1 MKIIKLITGLVIT
14 FVLAWTVSSAQN
26 VEFTASAKSTVQVG
40 EQFRLTYAVNSQV
53 TNFDGPELN
62 GFRILSGPNQ
72 SSSQSYQIINGK
84 VAQSFQFTFT
94 YYLQAVREGS
104 YQILP
109 ATVVA
114 GGKKVQSNA
123 LQVTV
128 VQGTVQSTQH
138 QPVQPAQG
146 QPSQGSA
153 RQGSQQKEGIQSD
166 DVYIKAFIDQSNPFQ
181 GEQVII
187 TYKIYTTVPISQIS
201 ISKLSS
207 FPGFWYKNLLNDNEP
222 LKQYSETINGK
233 QYVVADLR
241 KIALY
246 PQKSGEIKIEPMEM
260 QCLAQVKSQN
270 TRSRDPFF
278 DSFFDDPFFNRNY
291 QNVTLTLQSNTVTLN
306 VKALPLANKPS
317 SFKGAVGNFTMSSDV
332 DRTDLKTNDAI
343 TYKISISGKG
353 SLELIENLKPEFP
366 PDFETYDPKINDNI
380 NKSISGL
387 SGSRTFEYLTIPRNA
402 GDFQIKPVEFSYF
415 DPDKNNYIT
424 LTTPV
429 YNIHVGKGLNEP
441 SGIAYSGVSQKN
453 IQFIGS
459 DVRHIKTHSFA
470 LHEINLFF
478 FASDWFY
485 LLVIAPLILFITFIT
500 LWRYNR
506 KRKGNLQLMKNRR
519 ATKVARQN
527 LRKASEYLKENK
539 TDEFYI
545 EVSRAL
551 WGYLGNKFNIPL
563 SELSSDT
570 VRLRLSSEQV
580 KPEVI
585 DEFLEVLSNCE
596 YARFAPGDSSR
607 KMNEIYSAALEMIS
621 KIERE
626 LK

>member
-1 MKIIKLITGLVIT
+1 MKIMKLITGLVIPLV
-14 FVLAWTVSSAQN
+14 FLWILSPAQDI
-26 VEFTASAKSTVQVG
+26 ELTASAKSTVQIG

-53 TNFDGPELN
+53 TNFNGPDLT

-84 VAQSFQFTFT
+84 VAQSFQITFT
-94 YYLQAVREGS
+94 YYLQAAKEGS
-104 YQILP
+104 FQILP

-114 GGKKVQSNA
+114 GGKKIKSNA
-123 LQVTV
+123 LQISV
-128 VQGTVQSTQH
+128 VQSNS
-138 QPVQPAQG
+138 QPAQNQPPQAAPG
-146 QPSQGSA
+146 QPSRGPA

-166 DVYIKAFIDQSNPFQ
+166 DVYIKAFVDQSSPYQ

-260 QCLAQVKSQN
+260 ECLAQVKSQN

-278 DSFFDDPFFNRNY
+278 DSFFDDPFFNRSY
-291 QNVTLTLQSNTVTLN
+291 QNVNLNLQSNTVTVN

-317 SFKGAVGNFTMSSDV
+317 SFKGAVGNFTISSGIN
-332 DRTDLKTNDAI
+332 RTDLKTNEAI
-343 TYKISISGKG
+343 TYKLSISGKG
-353 SLELIENLKPEFP
+353 SLELIENLKPDFP
-366 PDFETYDPKINDNI
+366 PDFESYDPKINDNI
-380 NKSISGL
+380 NKSSSGL

-415 DPDKNNYIT
+415 DPDKNTYIT
-424 LTTPV
+424 LTTPA
-429 YNIHVGKGLNEP
+429 YKIHVNKGLDEP

-459 DVRHIKTHSFA
+459 DVRYIKTRAFA
-470 LHEINLFF
+470 IHEINLFF

-485 LLVIAPLILFITFIT
+485 LLIIAPLILFISFIS

-506 KRKGNLQLMKNRR
+506 KRKGDLQLMKNRR

-527 LRKASEYLKENK
+527 LRKASDYLKENRH
-539 TDEFYI
+539 DEFYI
-545 EVSRAL
+545 EISRAL

-563 SELSSDT
+563 SDLSSET
-570 VRLRLSSEQV
+570 VRQRLSSEQV
-580 KPEVI
+580 KPEII
-585 DEFLEVLSNCE
+585 DEFLEVLSSCE